1 MFFIEFENENKNKNK
16 IRNVKFDKIVN
27 VILIPSRNEYNYLSH
42 DLWYN
47 SYELD
52 KFKNEAI
59 MEIKA
64 YSYLKHITLKEA
76 YLEIYQ

>member
-1 MFFIEFENENKNKNK
+1 MFFIGFENKNK
-16 IRNVKFDKIVN
+16 IRKVKFYKIVD

-52 KFKNEAI
+52 KFKNEALL
-59 MEIKA
+59 EIKA

-76 YLEIYQ
+76 YLKIYQ